1 MCIIIKSKSLK
12 DTARCALYIPKLP
25 AVVSAYPPAQ
35 TQSAS
40 LLVFGP
46 AHLAQ
51 GFAPRPQRNP
61 AMARP
66 KLKEHRRGQLIKLL
80 SEEKQIIQRNA
91 YIAGLTVSEY
101 MRRCSLNKRLHSR
114 IDDKAINRLSSLCG
128 LMKHLLMQIVD
139 HPHENELRRELNAI
153 LTRITAT
160 LRAVV
165 RNDEDSE

>member
-1 MCIIIKSKSLK
+1 
-12 DTARCALYIPKLP
+12 
-25 AVVSAYPPAQ
+25 
-35 TQSAS
+35 
-40 LLVFGP
+40 
-46 AHLAQ
+46 
-51 GFAPRPQRNP
+51 
-61 AMARP
+61 MARP
-66 KLKEHRRGQLIKLL
+66 KKQEHRRGQLIKLL
-80 SEEKQIIQRNA
+80 SEEKEIIQRNA

-153 LTRITAT
+153 LARITAT